1 MDISRRHF
9 LLGSA
14 GAAAGLI
21 LPSYYRRALEFID
34 RTGQPLLEEVARPS
48 TVLTAYPAQYG
59 DLKYQLAVGS
69 PWEGPPPM
77 TLREFAGRYDAD
89 VEEWYCDYGDAIP
102 WDEPV
107 DWGSETFF
115 ETWMYE
121 EAPQK
126 LAYELLSRIDLGPQL
141 GGKNA
146 VGELKVEEGWSMVSA
161 YWEVAAADD
170 ITLSLLQE
178 RLSALNTGVKV
189 VMLS

>member
-48 TVLTAYPAQYG
+48 TVLSAYPAEYG
-59 DLKYQLAVGS
+59 DLKYKLAVDN
-69 PWEGPPPM
+69 PWQEPPPM
-77 TLREFAGRYDAD
+77 TLREFADRYDAD
-89 VEEWYCDYGDAIP
+89 VEEWYLDYLDEIP

-107 DWGSETFF
+107 DWGCETFS
-115 ETWMYE
+115 ETWMYK
-121 EAPQK
+121 EAPEK
-126 LAYELLSRIDLGPQL
+126 LAYELLSGIDLGPQL

-146 VGELKVEEGWSMVSA
+146 VGELKIEQGWTMVST
-161 YWEVAAADD
+161 YWDVEAADEV
-170 ITLSLLQE
+170 TLSLLQE
-178 RLSALNTGVKV
+178 RLNALNTGVKV
-189 VMLS
+189 VMV